1 MQLFFVYFFRRNTLE
16 FIFIVYTLDVVVCG
30 YPTPFKFHPL
40 MVQIPFFWMAKHIIL
55 YSLGNC
61 QPTCSYFFVYFQFF
75 TNINLNLFSLLMPL
89 MLWYVVY
96 PTPFKFHPLFV
107 QISFFYDLDY
117 WYLIIH
123 LISEFLFQTVLTQ
136 IPSLMVTSQ
145 FPAAW
150 NRAFDGFP
158 LKKCLAIWICSGSD
172 TKISV

>member
-1 MQLFFVYFFRRNTLE
+1 MICEGYGSFWTTEQIFLYSFGNCHLVQLFFVYFFRRNTLE

-40 MVQIPFFWMAKHIIL
+40 LVQIPFFWMAKHIIL

-75 TNINLNLFSLLMPL
+75 TNIHLNLFSLLMPL

-107 QISFFYDLDY
+107 QISFFL
-117 WYLIIH
+117 WFRL
-123 LISEFLFQTVLTQ
+123 LISYYSSYLR
-136 IPSLMVTSQ
+136 IPFSNSSHTNYQPNGNFSVSSSL
-145 FPAAW
+145 
-150 NRAFDGFP
+150 
-158 LKKCLAIWICSGSD
+158 K
-172 TKISV
+172 